1 MNKLKEYLS
10 DKNKRLV
17 FYNILVVIVVLYA
30 LFTYGRAHIQGDN
43 AQSLRYA
50 NAILAEHS
58 LFPKEWSYMNGEFYI
73 FNSMPFAVAF
83 CMFIGNKSIAIALGT
98 LVTLGIAAAGIIL
111 LSERVFKSKCWA
123 LIIPFFLLFLSSSE
137 ARYMIIYMGA
147 YVMEMT
153 AITLVF
159 YLLYKGIKETSIGH
173 LIAHS
178 ILLFIMIAGGSRY
191 LAEYSL
197 PVLAAFLFACYLQV
211 REMNVS
217 DAKPDFKYLGKVF
230 LLVVIPS
237 LVGFIFYKYMA
248 STHSMVGNGV
258 ENIVLEDSVWVV
270 FSNILTVICGFFNM
284 FGYNANAAVVSI
296 LGLQSLVGIIL
307 CIIICFVIPL
317 LQAVKIKGESKEVQL
332 YFIFGIAH
340 NLVLFMVAVLCGKC
354 TERYLLSSAYVW
366 ILISG
371 RFLYEYLLKNKKYK
385 ALLWE
390 VLFAVAIIIESF
402 ALLHT
407 TTDSKDGLAS
417 YEKIC
422 DTLLEHGLNYGYA
435 SYWSGY
441 PLEVYSDNAISMG
454 GVQLTERTINKYYCL
469 NDSNVFTK
477 DCDRTFVMLTKE
489 ENEASNSAIYIQLG
503 DPVEDFVI
511 EDVYLSDQFDG
522 SYTATDLY
530 VYVFDHDAAADMGDG
545 VYDGVLDVSELYFN
559 WLGTRTETEIYMD
572 KGGIVYG
579 PYCNIEPGSYM
590 VTYEGYG
597 FDFLDLDIYSAAN
610 PDAVSYEILSQD
622 ETTAQVALTITDS
635 VKDIQFTATNNTDER
650 AALVRIRVE

>member
-17 FYNILVVIVVLYA
+17 FYNILVAIVVLYA

-248 STHSMVGNGV
+248 STHSMVGNG
-258 ENIVLEDSVWVV
+258 E
-270 FSNILTVICGFFNM
+270 
-284 FGYNANAAVVSI
+284 
-296 LGLQSLVGIIL
+296 
-307 CIIICFVIPL
+307 
-317 LQAVKIKGESKEVQL
+317 
-332 YFIFGIAH
+332 
-340 NLVLFMVAVLCGKC
+340 
-354 TERYLLSSAYVW
+354 
-366 ILISG
+366 
-371 RFLYEYLLKNKKYK
+371 
-385 ALLWE
+385 
-390 VLFAVAIIIESF
+390 
-402 ALLHT
+402 
-407 TTDSKDGLAS
+407 
-417 YEKIC
+417 
-422 DTLLEHGLNYGYA
+422 
-435 SYWSGY
+435 
-441 PLEVYSDNAISMG
+441 
-454 GVQLTERTINKYYCL
+454 
-469 NDSNVFTK
+469 
-477 DCDRTFVMLTKE
+477 
-489 ENEASNSAIYIQLG
+489 
-503 DPVEDFVI
+503 
-511 EDVYLSDQFDG
+511 
-522 SYTATDLY
+522 
-530 VYVFDHDAAADMGDG
+530 
-545 VYDGVLDVSELYFN
+545 
-559 WLGTRTETEIYMD
+559 
-572 KGGIVYG
+572 
-579 PYCNIEPGSYM
+579 
-590 VTYEGYG
+590 
-597 FDFLDLDIYSAAN
+597 
-610 PDAVSYEILSQD
+610 
-622 ETTAQVALTITDS
+622 ETTVFGMD
-635 VKDIQFTATNNTDER
+635 
-650 AALVRIRVE
+650 